1 MTSIIKVNNIQNTSG
16 SFSAT
21 TTDLTNAPAFQARI
35 SGNVTNGASD
45 GQIRKVEFNSEEF
58 DTNNAYDN
66 STNYRF
72 TPQVAGKYYVFAK
85 ITVDTGGS
93 NMQSMSGHLF
103 KNDSEFTNTLINFDA
118 GNGEGGSL
126 IMHTIIDLNGSS
138 DYVDAR
144 IGVNTVNDADCN
156 ILGDNNQTYF
166 GAYKLIGI

>member
-1 MTSIIKVNNIQNTSG
+1 MSEIRVDSIKNRAGTKSI
-16 SFSAT
+16 T
-21 TTDLTNAPAFQARI
+21 TANLNNAPAFQARI

-126 IMHTIIDLNGSS
+126 VVHTIIDLNGSS

-144 IGVNTVNDADCN
+144 VGVNTANDADCN
-156 ILGDNNQTYF
+156 ILGDVNQTYF
-166 GAYKLIGI
+166 GAYRLIGV

>member
-1 MTSIIKVNNIQNTSG
+1 MSEIRVDTLKNRAGTKSI
-16 SFSAT
+16 T
-21 TTDLTNAPAFQARI
+21 TANLNNAPAFQARI

-45 GQIRKVEFNSEEF
+45 GQVRKVEFNSEEF
-58 DTNNAYDN
+58 DTDNAYDN

-126 IMHTIIDLNGSS
+126 VIHTIIDLNGSS

-156 ILGDNNQTYF
+156 ILGDVNQTYF
-166 GAYKLIGI
+166 GAYRLIGV

>member
-85 ITVDTGGS
+85 ITVEGTGLDT
-93 NMQSMSGHLF
+93 
-103 KNDSEFTNTLINFDA
+103 EFGRALGFTGYVNN
-118 GNGEGGSL
+118 
-126 IMHTIIDLNGSS
+126 SS
-138 DYVDAR
+138 P
-144 IGVNTVNDADCN
+144 
-156 ILGDNNQTYF
+156 
-166 GAYKLIGI
+166 

>member
-1 MTSIIKVNNIQNTSG
+1 MSEIRVDSIKNRAGTKSI
-16 SFSAT
+16 T
-21 TTDLTNAPAFQARI
+21 TANLNNAPAFQARI

-45 GQIRKVEFNSEEF
+45 GSVRKVEFNSEEF
-58 DTNNAYDN
+58 DTDNAYDN

-126 IMHTIIDLNGSS
+126 VVHTIIDLNGSS

-144 IGVNTVNDADCN
+144 VGLNTANDADCN
-156 ILGDNNQTYF
+156 ILGDVNQTYF
-166 GAYKLIGI
+166 GAYRLIGV

>member
-1 MTSIIKVNNIQNTSG
+1 VSEIRVDTLKNRAGTKSI
-16 SFSAT
+16 T
-21 TTDLTNAPAFQARI
+21 TANLNNAPAFQARI

-45 GQIRKVEFNSEEF
+45 GQVRKVEFNSEEF
-58 DTNNAYDN
+58 DTDNAYDN

-126 IMHTIIDLNGSS
+126 VIHTIIDLNGSS

-156 ILGDNNQTYF
+156 ILGDVNQTYF
-166 GAYKLIGI
+166 GAYRLIGV